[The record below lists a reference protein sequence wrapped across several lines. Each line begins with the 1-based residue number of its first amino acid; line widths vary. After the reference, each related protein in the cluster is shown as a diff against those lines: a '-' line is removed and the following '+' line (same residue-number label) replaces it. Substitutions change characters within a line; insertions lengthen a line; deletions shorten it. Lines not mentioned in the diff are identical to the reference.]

1 MYSFTAALNDKL
13 AYLFLDLP
21 DNCFL
26 VSLKP
31 FLPPSFK
38 LSSHNL
44 NHPLAY
50 LSQVKQQYKP
60 GSVSWKMEG
69 GNYFIARVER
79 GRLER
84 WVGKQEEKEKERK
97 RLNEERK
104 ERRGSSLSMSRQGSR
119 Q

>member
-1 MYSFTAALNDKL
+1 MNDKL

-21 DNCFL
+21 DDCYL

-50 LSQVKQQYKP
+50 LSQHKEFYKP

-69 GNYFIARVER
+69 GSYYIARVER
-79 GRLER
+79 GKLEK
-84 WVGKQEEKEKERK
+84 WVRKQEEKEDKRKKEREDK
-97 RLNEERK
+97 RS
-104 ERRGSSLSMSRQGSR
+104 RRSVSSQAMSRNGSR

>member
-1 MYSFTAALNDKL
+1 
-13 AYLFLDLP
+13 
-21 DNCFL
+21 
-26 VSLKP
+26 
-31 FLPPSFK
+31 
-38 LSSHNL
+38 
-44 NHPLAY
+44 
-50 LSQVKQQYKP
+50 
-60 GSVSWKMEG
+60 MEG

-97 RLNEERK
+97 RLTEERK